1 MNRATK
7 VSAKFLLF
15 SAMALSTGCTSF
27 GSWILSEERG
37 NYNAALQITND
48 EQLLLNLIRLR
59 YLDSTAFV
67 DVSSITAQSSFQS
80 GIQGGREAAS
90 LGNAASFFGVMGSL
104 NYSTQPTMVYTP
116 LQGED
121 FIRRLMSPL
130 TLERLVLLYH
140 SGWGIKR
147 LFSLCV
153 QEINEIENAA
163 RSPHP
168 RPERVAE
175 IQKFAR
181 VVELLGDLDA
191 RDGVDLLAE
200 PQPEGTAP
208 QYVLHI
214 VSDALASPEAQEL
227 AKLLGFQPGQSYYR
241 LAYPFAEL
249 GKSPSL
255 DTLYLAPR
263 SVLGIMHFLSQH
275 VDVPEQNRE
284 SGRVK
289 GGVDQIAESQGDD
302 KPSGPRFAIKSQSE
316 RPDQAAVAVRYRD
329 NWFYIDDLDLKTKE
343 TFSLLTQLFALQAS
357 AISVAPPVL
366 TLPVGR

>member
-1 MNRATK
+1 MNQTTN
-7 VSAKFLLF
+7 VSAKFLLL
-15 SAMALSTGCTSF
+15 SAVALLSGCTSF
-27 GSWILSEERG
+27 GSWIMTGERV

-48 EQLLLNLIRLR
+48 EQLLLNLVRLR

-67 DVSSITAQSSFQS
+67 EVGSITAQSSFQS
-80 GIQGGREAAS
+80 GLEGGRLPNS
-90 LGNAASFFGVMGSL
+90 GSSMFGITGIL
-104 NYSTQPTMVYTP
+104 NYSTQPTFVYTP

-153 QEINEIENAA
+153 QEINEIENAT
-163 RSPHP
+163 RTPHP

-175 IQKFAR
+175 IRKFAR

-191 RDGVDLLAE
+191 RDGIDLLSE
-200 PQPEGTAP
+200 PQSEGSAP

-214 VSDALASPEAQEL
+214 TADVLETPEAQEL
-227 AKLLGFQPGQSYYR
+227 ADLLGLQPGQRYYR
-241 LAYPFAEL
+241 LAYPLAEP

-255 DTLYLAPR
+255 DTLYLEPR
-263 SVLGIMHFLSQH
+263 SVLGIMYFLSRRVH
-275 VDVPEQNRE
+275 VPNQDRE
-284 SGRVK
+284 SGKVE
-289 GGVDQIAESQGDD
+289 GGVDHIAESLGND
-302 KPSGPRFAIKSQSE
+302 KPYGPQFAIKSQSE

-329 NWFYIDDLDLKTKE
+329 SWFYIDDVDLKTKE
-343 TFSLLTQLFALQAS
+343 TFSLLTQIFALQAS
-357 AISVAPPVL
+357 AISVTPPVL